1 MFIRR
6 KRRVLIYGLMVG
18 ALAIAILTLTA
29 CTSFLG
35 PMEKELAD
43 QSLVSPMKKVDS
55 TTIQSGELLYAAEH
69 FLAGQPLQVGYDPYG
84 YNYQAHMFRGS
95 YANVYLGGAGFPPY
109 DGDDETYLAENP
121 RAANH
126 WAWPYRDIQLVMK
139 WNDAWLSNRDCDG
152 DGKLDRHYGFDSY
165 IGSGAWE
172 TNHQWGEY
180 EDEDANTCKWDYF
193 VKIVAAPADA
203 YAEAGNWYTTDGTE
217 IGPVIWVESA
227 TIQEVYNDP
236 CAGEHGA
243 QYISPT
249 RPGLGNW

>member
-1 MFIRR
+1 MFIRK

-55 TTIQSGELLYAAEH
+55 TTIQSGELLYAAGH
-69 FLAGQPLQVGYDPYG
+69 FLGGQPLQVGYDPYG

-109 DGDDETYLAENP
+109 DGDDETYLVENP
-121 RAANH
+121 GAANH

-172 TNHQWGEY
+172 TNHMIGGEKA
-180 EDEDANTCKWDYF
+180 DHWTYF
-193 VKIVAAPADA
+193 TKIVAVPEDA
-203 YAEAGNWYTTDGTE
+203 MLVGGIWYDPNGTE
-217 IGPVIWVESA
+217 IGPDIWGQFA
-227 TIQEVYNDP
+227 TIQEVES
-236 CAGEHGA
+236 GLGA
-243 QYISPT
+243 TYISPAG
-249 RPGLGNW
+249 PGFGKW